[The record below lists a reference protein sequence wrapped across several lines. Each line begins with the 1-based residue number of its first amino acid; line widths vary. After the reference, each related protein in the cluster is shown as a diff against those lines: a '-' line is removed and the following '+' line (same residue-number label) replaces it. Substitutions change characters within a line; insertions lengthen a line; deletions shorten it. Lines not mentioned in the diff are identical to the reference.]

1 MSDSSDRAEGPFL
14 AILFIAF
21 VIVAI
26 VFFGPQLE
34 QFASRT
40 FSGNRGGNFTINGW
54 DPFGAIISAV
64 ESFGRAVGR
73 LMGR

>member
-1 MSDSSDRAEGPFL
+1 MSDSSDRTHGPFL

-34 QFASRT
+34 QFAAQT
-40 FSGNRGGNFTINGW
+40 FSGNRGGGFSINGW
-54 DPFGAIISAV
+54 DPFGSIISAV
-64 ESFGRAVGR
+64 EAFGRAVGR
-73 LMGR
+73 LLGR

>member
-1 MSDSSDRAEGPFL
+1 MSDSSDRSHGPFL

-21 VIVAI
+21 IFVAI

-34 QFASRT
+34 NFASHT
-40 FSGNRGGNFTINGW
+40 LSGNRGGGFTINGW
-54 DPFGAIISAV
+54 DPFSSVIRAV
-64 ESFGRAVGR
+64 EAFGRAVGN